1 MAEMTYRKA
10 IAQAMIEEMERDP
23 KVILMGEDVGS
34 FGGAMAATKGVY
46 EKFGPKR
53 VIDTPIS
60 EAAII
65 GAALGAALTGLRP
78 IAEIMFID
86 FTTCC
91 MDQIA
96 NQVAKVR
103 YMLGGQVSVPLVI
116 RTQGGAGKSYAAQHS
131 QSLEVWFAAIPGLHV
146 VMPATPAD
154 AKGLLK
160 SAIRSNDPVMVIENK
175 ILYGEKGEVPDSAD
189 YLVPIG
195 KAAVVRPG
203 KSVTVVSYSRQLF
216 EALKGSRN
224 MRIGRNRLRGHRSK
238 TISPLDM
245 TTILASLEKTGRLV
259 VVEEGHKSFGVGAEM
274 SAEIMEKGFDL
285 LEAPVARVA
294 SLDTPIPFSPVLEKA
309 TIPNSDKIAAAI
321 NKLFAV
327 AISWKHICL
336 LKS

>member
-1 MAEMTYRKA
+1 MAEMTYRNA
-10 IAQAMIEEMERDP
+10 VAQAITEEMQRDP
-23 KVILMGEDVGS
+23 NVIIMGEDVGC
-34 FGGAMAATKGVY
+34 FGGAMAATKGIY

-78 IAEIMFID
+78 IAEIMFVD

-131 QSLEVWFAAIPGLHV
+131 QNLETWFAAIPGLRV

-160 SAIRSNDPVMVIENK
+160 SAIRSDDPVMVIENK

-216 EALKGSRN
+216 ETLKAAQTCAAEG
-224 MRIGRNRLRGHRSK
+224 IDCEVIDLK

-245 TTILASLEKTGRLV
+245 NTILASLQKTGRLV
-259 VVEEGHKSFGVGAEM
+259 VVEEGHKSFGVGAEI
-274 SAEIMEKGFDL
+274 SARIMENGFDL
-285 LEAPVARVA
+285 LESPVARVA

-309 TIPNSDKIAAAI
+309 TIPNSDKIAATVK
-321 NKLFAV
+321 KLFA
-327 AISWKHICL
+327 AA
-336 LKS
+336 